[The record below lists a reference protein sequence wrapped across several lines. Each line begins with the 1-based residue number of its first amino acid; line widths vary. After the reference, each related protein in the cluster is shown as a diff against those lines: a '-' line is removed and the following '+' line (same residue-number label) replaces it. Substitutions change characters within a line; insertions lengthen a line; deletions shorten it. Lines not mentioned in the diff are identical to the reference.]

1 MYQTESAQ
9 DLLTE
14 EFLPVYGGF
23 WERFAAAIID
33 GIILYIPVALLQ
45 YSMGGAAQE
54 ISTKMLWQNVIALAI
69 QWLYFATMESGDNQA
84 TFGKK
89 ALGLKVTDL
98 QGERITFAKATGR
111 YFGKFIS
118 AIIFFIGYLMMLWSP
133 KKQTLHDV
141 MAGTLIIKNN

>member
-1 MYQTESAQ
+1 MYQTEPAQ

-45 YSMGGAAQE
+45 YSMGGPAQE
-54 ISTKMLWQNVIALAI
+54 FSAMMLSQNIIAVSI
-69 QWLYFATMESGDNQA
+69 QWIYFAIMESGNNQA

-89 ALGLKVTDL
+89 ALGLKVTDM
-98 QGERITFAKATGR
+98 QGERITFARATGR
-111 YFGKFIS
+111 YFGKFVS

-141 MAGTLIIKNN
+141 MAGTLIIKSK